1 VRIASVALLGIVG
14 LLASEMDGAD
24 LPVRQVTLYKHGVA
38 YYERE
43 GSIPAGGEARLDFRA
58 GDMNDVLKSL
68 TVTDRSGNRIT
79 GIRYDSNESLDE
91 KLSKYPFSV
100 ADQELLST
108 FLDGLK
114 GAQVELKTDKTISG
128 DCERSGGG
136 ERTRDGPEDGP
147 GASDGAAGWGR
158 IEQH

>member
-1 VRIASVALLGIVG
+1 MLQAYSQRSLSMKSVSERWNRIRRLNCAAAMALFWALAMPASVL
-14 LLASEMDGAD
+14 DGAD

-38 YYERE
+38 YFERE
-43 GSIPAGGEARLDFRA
+43 GSVPAGGEARLDFQA

-79 GIRYDSNESLDE
+79 GIRYDSNESLDQ

-100 ADQELLST
+100 ADKELLSS

-114 GAQVELKTDKTISG
+114 
-128 DCERSGGG
+128 
-136 ERTRDGPEDGP
+136 
-147 GASDGAAGWGR
+147 
-158 IEQH
+158 